1 MENKKLHLK
10 ISALVF
16 MTVAVIV
23 SMASILVHERQR
35 TREVEAEIGEIQ
47 KIRRD
52 ITIAQR
58 NITILATLGE
68 GIIGW
73 EEADY
78 LHYRTRRLRTDSLLQ
93 AMKPHCKDF
102 VHPVQIDTLR
112 TLLAEKEAHLLHLME
127 TFARQ
132 DKADSLLVNHLP
144 EVARRATRV
153 RTVMRKKKGIAG
165 VFGGKKTVQ
174 ILPSAKELH
183 QFSDSL
189 IAMQQER
196 TAEME
201 AYVDSLR
208 TRNRTLNTQLNR
220 LVSDLDRQAQAA
232 FAEREQKIAEAQALS
247 VRLFTATI
255 SAAIVLLFL
264 SYLTIHREL
273 KRNADEKKKREKLI
287 GELQESNEANEK
299 LIKLR
304 RNLIQNVTHEL
315 RTPLTAISGNAE
327 LLLNDTEE
335 DNRMRHAQTIHDA
348 AGRMA
353 GMINSLL
360 VYFRLDSGKETP
372 TVKPFKLRSIAET
385 LETEFVS
392 LAKNKGLNFKIESET
407 DEIVSGD
414 KNRIISIGSNLLSNA
429 VKFTSSGTITLSTEY
444 KEGTFTLTVKDTG
457 TGMTR
462 EQQQRIFTPFERLG
476 NAVTEDGFGLGLAIV
491 SDTVKL
497 LKGNISVESEPGKGS
512 RFTVS
517 LPLPKVEE
525 TEIGE
530 KKQENHISLSGY
542 NILAIDNDLVLLN
555 MLRDMYR
562 QHGVE
567 CDTCQSVDEL
577 TDLMRT
583 KDYDLLITDLK
594 MPEVNGYEV
603 LELLRTS
610 EIGNSQT
617 IPIVAATAAG
627 YVEEEELTCK
637 GFTAVLYKPYSI
649 GELLAVTESCI
660 KRNKTSRIDLSPL
673 LAFGDKRRT
682 LEKLATT
689 TLSDMDEVRKVAETK
704 DMEALDGWVH
714 HLRSSSSLR
723 TTSSIPTLCA
733 ACWKTKAFVVW
744 LPPTATAHGNCFPR
758 CRRTT
763 LCLPTCA
770 CPTVTASPCWQNCGN
785 KAGTIP
791 TSS

>member
-1 MENKKLHLK
+1 MT
-10 ISALVF
+10 ITRIFIRYFMLV
-16 MTVAVIV
+16 VAIG
-23 SMASILVHERQR
+23 SMAAILIHERKR
-35 TREVEAEIGEIQ
+35 IKKIEAESIEIRQ
-47 KIRRD
+47 VRSD
-52 ITIAQR
+52 INTVHR
-58 NITILATLGE
+58 SITRLALLGE
-68 GIIGW
+68 GIIRW
-73 EEADY
+73 EEADSISY
-78 LHYRTRRLRTDSLLQ
+78 HVLRLRTDSLLQ
-93 AMKPHCKDF
+93 ALKPHCIAY
-102 VHPVQIDTLR
+102 VHPARIDILR
-112 TLLAEKEAHLLHLME
+112 TLLMEKEIHLMHLME
-127 TFARQ
+127 ILARQ
-132 DKADSLLVNHLP
+132 DEAESLLVSHLP
-144 EVARRATRV
+144 EVAKRATRV
-153 RTVMRKKKGIAG
+153 RTVQQKKKGIAG
-165 VFGGKKTVQ
+165 FFGGKKTVQ
-174 ILPSAKELH
+174 VLPSAQELH

-189 IAMQQER
+189 ITLQRKQ
-196 TAEME
+196 TAEMD
-201 AYVDSLR
+201 AYADSLR

-220 LVSDLDRQAQAA
+220 LVSDLDRQTQAA
-232 FAEREQKIAEAQALS
+232 FAEREQKIDEAQALS

-264 SYLTIHREL
+264 SYLAIHREM
-273 KRNADEKKKREKLI
+273 KRNDNERKQREKLI
-287 GELQESNEANEK
+287 GELQESNEANRK

-327 LLLNDTEE
+327 LLLNDTETVS
-335 DNRMRHAQTIHDA
+335 RMRHAQTIHDA

-372 TVKPFKLRSIAET
+372 TVKPFKLCSITET
-385 LETEFVS
+385 LETEFAPLV
-392 LAKNKGLNFKIESET
+392 KNKGLNFKIESET

-429 VKFTSSGTITLSTEY
+429 VKFTSSGIITLSTEY
-444 KEGTFTLTVKDTG
+444 KEGTFTLIVEDTG

-497 LKGNISVESEPGKGS
+497 LKGNIRVESEPDKGS

-517 LPLPKVEE
+517 LPLAKAEE
-525 TEIGE
+525 TEIHE
-530 KKQENHISLSGY
+530 KKQESHISLSGY
-542 NILAIDNDLVLLN
+542 NILAIDNDLVLVN
-555 MLRDMYR
+555 MLHDMYK

-567 CDTCQSVDEL
+567 CDTCLTVDEL

-617 IPIVAATAAG
+617 IPVVAATAAG
-627 YVEEEELTCK
+627 YVEGEELKRK
-637 GFTAVLYKPYSI
+637 GFAAVLYKPYSI
-649 GELLAVTESCI
+649 DELLAVTESCI
-660 KRNKTSRIDLSPL
+660 KRDKTSRIDLSPL

-689 TLSDMDEVRKVAETK
+689 TQADMNEVCKAAEAK

-714 HLRSSSSLR
+714 HLRSSWML
-723 TTSSIPTLCA
+723 IKAEQPLVTLYDAIHKKNISDEELSA
-733 ACWKTKAFVVW
+733 AVGAVLAQGKLIVDLARKEAEQWAE
-744 LPPTATAHGNCFPR
+744 
-758 CRRTT
+758 
-763 LCLPTCA
+763 
-770 CPTVTASPCWQNCGN
+770 
-785 KAGTIP
+785 
-791 TSS
+791 